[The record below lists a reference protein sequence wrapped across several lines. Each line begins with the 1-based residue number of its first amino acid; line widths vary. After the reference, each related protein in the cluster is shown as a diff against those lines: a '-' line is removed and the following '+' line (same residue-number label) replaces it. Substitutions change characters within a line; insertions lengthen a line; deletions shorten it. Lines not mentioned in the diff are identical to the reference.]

1 MMCVEEQPFYSKGSV
16 EEYHLSLMRDVPV
29 FIPGMCPDTMSFIE
43 GLLSKSP
50 NERLPI
56 TSATRSHPFFISIDW
71 SDVESGKANGSLT
84 TGTSNIQDRLFSTDL

>member
-29 FIPGMCPDTMSFIE
+29 FIPGMCPETMSFIE

-50 NERLPI
+50 SERLPI

-71 SDVESGKANGSLT
+71 SYVESGKANGSLT